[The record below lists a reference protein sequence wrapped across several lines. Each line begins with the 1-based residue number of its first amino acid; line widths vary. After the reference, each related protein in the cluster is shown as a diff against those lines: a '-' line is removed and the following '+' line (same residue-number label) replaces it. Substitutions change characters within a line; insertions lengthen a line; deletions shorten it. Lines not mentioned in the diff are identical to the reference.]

1 MTTERDSGRPSPE
14 TKKRRSSKPANFFFF
29 AIFLIIILCQTFY
42 WLFANQVQ
50 PFLFGM
56 PLGLF
61 VLTALITLEFVFL
74 IILYKSEGS

>member
-1 MTTERDSGRPSPE
+1 MITERDSGRPSPE

-29 AIFLIIILCQTFY
+29 IIFLSIILCQTFY
-42 WLFANQVQ
+42 WLFANHVQ